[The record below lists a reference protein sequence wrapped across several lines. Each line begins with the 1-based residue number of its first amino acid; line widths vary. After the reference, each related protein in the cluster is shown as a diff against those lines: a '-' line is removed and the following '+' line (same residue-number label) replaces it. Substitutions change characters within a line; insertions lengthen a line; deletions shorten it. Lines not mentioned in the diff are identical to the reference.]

1 MIDKPQVGWSFIIIV
16 LVNLAINFAGI
27 LSVIGKF
34 IIVVVRKAKAIYL
47 ILKRLWSEYTSKK
60 ESVVEIRPEISES
73 SSDNKAVYV
82 AHPSN

>member
-1 MIDKPQVGWSFIIIV
+1 M

-60 ESVVEIRPEISES
+60 ESVVEMRPEVTES
-73 SSDNKAVYV
+73 SSDNKAVY
-82 AHPSN
+82 

>member
-1 MIDKPQVGWSFIIIV
+1 M
-16 LVNLAINFAGI
+16 
-27 LSVIGKF
+27 IGKF
-34 IIVVVRKAKAIYL
+34 IIVVVRKAKAMYL

-73 SSDNKAVYV
+73 FSDNKAVYV

>member
-1 MIDKPQVGWSFIIIV
+1 MIIV

-27 LSVIGKF
+27 LSVIAKF
-34 IIVVVRKAKAIYL
+34 IIVVLRKAKATYL

-60 ESVVEIRPEISES
+60 EKVVEMRPENSER
-73 SSDNKAVYV
+73 SSDLKAVYV